1 MTTPTRACQPEETYA
16 TYRNLMQAA
25 MVSLRP
31 TQELYIR
38 HRKELT
44 DPWVGPGALRHRDM
58 ITKHANDLLDEWI
71 DDGDVEFISRFA
83 RPLPQRVMAS
93 LLGFPLED
101 IPQLAEWGDAV
112 VTAFVHGSGLKH
124 ELTPEQTRDMLA
136 RLDGF
141 QDYIYEHVRAKRLD
155 PQDDMVSFLCEVH
168 YEALDR
174 KLTDLEIAGIVHAMI
189 IGGLETTQY
198 ALEEQA
204 QLLCEH
210 PGMFEQLR
218 HDRAKV
224 RAFTEEGM
232 RMRSPTHGLST
243 RATSQDEVFQG
254 VEVPAG
260 SLLHL
265 RFGAANVDE
274 EEFACPFDLDLDREG
289 LTRHVAFSTGPRV
302 CPGANLSRVEQQIA
316 WGVLLDRLESI
327 EYGDGNDWL
336 HQPGIMLGTLKLNLR
351 FTKARCAA
359 VARDGPHDQRFLTRS
374 TVDRPGPWALRCR
387 CEPHRRR
394 SARHRRT
401 PGALRRRARPSPARP
416 PARRVHH
423 RRRVGNGRWQRPP
436 RRSRRDH
443 GVHGTP
449 RRAPR
454 RPPDDEHLHRGG
466 LGRPARRWP
475 PRPPALARRVS
486 RRRVGSAEPD
496 AACSTAD
503 TTMMSCAPTPAGA
516 SGIGDTSTARS
527 RHGPT
532 WCAGPNQSKPS
543 EDARRLRGRFD
554 ELVGETGDL
563 QQPTHLI
570 RGVSHD
576 DAAGART
583 LVCRDEH
590 VQTR

>member
-1 MTTPTRACQPEETYA
+1 
-16 TYRNLMQAA
+16 MQAA

-31 TQELYIR
+31 TQELYVR

-71 DDGDVEFISRFA
+71 DDGEVEFISRFA

-112 VTAFVHGSGLKH
+112 VTAFVHGNGLTH
-124 ELTPEQTRDMLA
+124 TLTAEQTQVMLA

-155 PQDDMVSFLCEVH
+155 PQDDMVSFLCDVH

-174 KLTDLEIAGIVHAMI
+174 QLTDLEIAGIVHAMI

-210 PGMFEQLR
+210 PGLFGQLR
-218 HDRAKV
+218 HDRGKV
-224 RAFTEEGM
+224 RAFTEEAL

-243 RATSQDEVFQG
+243 RVTSRDEVFQG

-274 EEFACPFDLDLDREG
+274 DEFDCPFDLDLDREG

-351 FTKARCAA
+351 FTKAET
-359 VARDGPHDQRFLTRS
+359 PL
-374 TVDRPGPWALRCR
+374 ALGTG
-387 CEPHRRR
+387 
-394 SARHRRT
+394 RT
-401 PGALRRRARPSPARP
+401 
-416 PARRVHH
+416 
-423 RRRVGNGRWQRPP
+423 
-436 RRSRRDH
+436 
-443 GVHGTP
+443 
-449 RRAPR
+449 
-454 RPPDDEHLHRGG
+454 
-466 LGRPARRWP
+466 
-475 PRPPALARRVS
+475 
-486 RRRVGSAEPD
+486 
-496 AACSTAD
+496 
-503 TTMMSCAPTPAGA
+503 
-516 SGIGDTSTARS
+516 TSTS
-527 RHGPT
+527 
-532 WCAGPNQSKPS
+532 
-543 EDARRLRGRFD
+543 
-554 ELVGETGDL
+554 
-563 QQPTHLI
+563 
-570 RGVSHD
+570 
-576 DAAGART
+576 
-583 LVCRDEH
+583 
-590 VQTR
+590 